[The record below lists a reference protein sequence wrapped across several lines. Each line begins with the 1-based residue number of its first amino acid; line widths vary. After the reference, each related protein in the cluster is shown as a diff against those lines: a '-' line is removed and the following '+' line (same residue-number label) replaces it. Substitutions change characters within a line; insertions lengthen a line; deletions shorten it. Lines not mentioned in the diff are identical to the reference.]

1 MTILAKYFREIN
13 YHQKS
18 YLNYCLRKKTTSNLD
33 NLNITEMN
41 IFIFWE
47 ENIAKCIYSHFSIK
61 KYIAFFAWI
70 YQEMDHWESKN
81 AFLGLKNDH
90 CDMKR

>member
-1 MTILAKYFREIN
+1 MKQNAHITLLSSGSSSAMTIFAKYFREIN
-13 YHQKS
+13 YYEKS
-18 YLNYCLRKKTTSNLD
+18 YLNLEKKTTSNLD

-61 KYIAFFAWI
+61 K
-70 YQEMDHWESKN
+70 
-81 AFLGLKNDH
+81 
-90 CDMKR
+90 